1 MGQSIGAVA
10 RELEWRRWFTP
21 ATRRAALLPPLG
33 GERVL
38 VVCHLDPKMVPYFD
52 ALTGAGAEIWAC
64 AANPATTRDAVAI
77 HLQNAGVHLLTLS
90 SPRLGAPALPWRKL
104 TADAYCNNFL
114 RLSSR

>member
-1 MGQSIGAVA
+1 VDPVGGNLA
-10 RELEWRRWFTP
+10 RELGWLREFTP
-21 ATRRAALLPPLG
+21 ATRRAAASLPPLR

-64 AANPATTRDAVAI
+64 AANPATTRDAVTI

-90 SPRLGAPALPWRKL
+90 SPRPGGPALPR
-104 TADAYCNNFL
+104 
-114 RLSSR
+114 